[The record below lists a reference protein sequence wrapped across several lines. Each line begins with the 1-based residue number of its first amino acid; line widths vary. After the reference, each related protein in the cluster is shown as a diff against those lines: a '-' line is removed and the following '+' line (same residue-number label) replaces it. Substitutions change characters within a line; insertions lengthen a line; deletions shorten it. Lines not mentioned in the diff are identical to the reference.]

1 MSVLEQL
8 DADALR
14 RWGDVGLVALGR
26 ARAEIDAL
34 NVFPV
39 PDGDTGTN
47 LFLTF
52 EAGVSAAA
60 ADQRADLAAL
70 TATFARGALLG
81 ARGNSGVIVSQ
92 LFRGMAESFSTVTG
106 PVRGPEFSAA
116 LTHAADLGYAAV
128 ARPVEGTVLT
138 VARAAAAA
146 ASAGVNAALASTV
159 QQAAAAARVALAKT
173 PEQLPVLALAGVVDA
188 GGRGLVVLLDALQ
201 TVVTGITAADDTGS
215 DAAWERPV
223 AGNERPVHGADP
235 DGPAFEVMY
244 LLESKDA
251 NGLRDQLDSLGDSVV
266 VVGGDGLWN
275 IHVHTDDPGS
285 AVEAGM
291 AVGRTF
297 RIRIT
302 SLVADDDPAG
312 ATRGV
317 VAVAPGRALADLFE
331 SVGAT
336 TLDGGPGNRPSPA
349 SLLAAIEQNG
359 AREVVLLPNDSDHL
373 AAAETAAALSR
384 HKGIRVAVVPTR
396 APVQGLA
403 ALAVHDDRRRFDDD
417 VVSMTSAAGS
427 TRHGAITI
435 AVREAMTSVGVCR
448 AGDVLGLIDG
458 DVAVLGAD
466 LATVASVVVD
476 RMLAGGGELVTVV
489 QGSGEGAQLA
499 QQLKQHLHDVRPDVE
514 VVCYLGEQAHYPL
527 LLGVE

>member
-1 MSVLEQL
+1 MSALEQL

-106 PVRGPEFSAA
+106 PVGGPEFSAA

-146 ASAGVNAALASTV
+146 ASAGVNAALANTV

-173 PEQLPVLALAGVVDA
+173 PEQLPVLRLAGVVDA

-201 TVVTGITAADDTGS
+201 VVVTGITADDTAS
-215 DAAWERPV
+215 DTEWERPV
-223 AGNERPVHGADP
+223 AGNERSVHGADP
-235 DGPAFEVMY
+235 NGPAFEVMY
-244 LLESKDA
+244 LLEAPDGSTNA
-251 NGLRDQLDSLGDSVV
+251 LRDQLDSLGDSVV

-285 AVEAGM
+285 AVEAGV

-302 SLVADDDPAG
+302 SLVSDADDPAG

-336 TLDGGPGNRPSPA
+336 TVNGGPGNRPSPA
-349 SLLAAIEQNG
+349 SLLAAIEANG
-359 AREVVLLPNDSDHL
+359 AREVVLLPNDPDHL
-373 AAAETAAALSR
+373 AAAETAAALCR

-403 ALAVHDDRRRFDDD
+403 ALAVHDDQRRFDDD

-458 DVAVLGAD
+458 DVSVLGSD
-466 LATVASVVVD
+466 LATVAHEVVD

-499 QQLKQHLHDVRPDVE
+499 QQLKRHLHDVRPDVE
-514 VVCYLGEQAHYPL
+514 V
-527 LLGVE
+527 